1 MGITNIERKL
11 FGTDGVRWIV
21 DKEPVDLA
29 LRLAYAIASY
39 FPPGSRALVGMDG
52 RLGNAA
58 IYGIV
63 LSALASGGSKVHD
76 AGLAPIPAIQLC
88 VRDLG
93 FDYGVMVTAS
103 HNPPEWVGIKVIL
116 SDGVESPP
124 EVDKQIEDILFG
136 SRFRRISWHD
146 MRPIEK
152 FDTVITYYVEAVK
165 KHVDAEPIARKK
177 LKVVIDCANSVSALT
192 TPRILKELG
201 VKALSINSDIGIPY
215 RAYEPTLENLSE
227 LMEVVKAVKA
237 DFGIAHDGDGDRAII
252 IDEKGNFVAGDVSAV
267 VLSNYISR
275 KHPELPKRIVTA
287 ISTSHFLMEKNVVEK
302 GIEVYWT
309 KVGFINI
316 ARKIKE
322 LGGAIAGFEDNG
334 GFAYVSHQLVRDG
347 SMAAAI
353 VSEMV
358 SVEGRSISSL
368 VEDIKKPVI
377 IRTKVFVTNRDEA
390 LEIVNEIKS
399 AYRGYKMVDIDGI
412 KVITNNYAF
421 LVRPSG
427 TEPLVRITVESWD
440 RGLAENILSELK
452 TIIDKV
458 RGVKIEV

>member
-1 MGITNIERKL
+1 MINIANIERKL

-39 FPPGSRALVGMDG
+39 FPPGSKALVGMDG

-63 LSALASGGSKVHD
+63 LSALAAGGSKVYD
-76 AGLAPIPAIQLC
+76 AGLAPTPAIQLC

-116 SDGVESPP
+116 SDGIESPP

-136 SRFRRISWHD
+136 LRFRRISWHD

-152 FDTVITYYVEAVK
+152 FDTAITYYVEAVK
-165 KHVDAEPIARKK
+165 KHVDAELIAHRK
-177 LKVVIDCANSVSALT
+177 LKVVVDCANSVSALT

-201 VKALSINSDIGIPY
+201 VKVLSLNSDIGIPY
-215 RAYEPTLENLSE
+215 RAYEPTPENLE
-227 LMEVVKAVKA
+227 DLMGVVKTVKA

-252 IDEKGNFVAGDVSAV
+252 IDEKGNYVAGDISAV

-275 KHPELPKRIVTA
+275 KHSELPKRIVTA
-287 ISTSHFLMEKNVVEK
+287 ISTSHFLMEENVMKK
-302 GIEVYWT
+302 GIEVHWT

-322 LGGAIAGFEDNG
+322 LGGAISGFEDNG

-353 VSEMV
+353 VAEMV
-358 SVEGRSISSL
+358 SAEGRSISNF
-368 VEDIKKPVI
+368 VEDIKKPII
-377 IRTKVFVTNRDEA
+377 IRTKVSVASREEA
-390 LEIVNEIKS
+390 LEIINQIKNV
-399 AYRGYKMVDIDGI
+399 YHGHKMVDIDGI
-412 KVITNNYAF
+412 KVITKDYAF

-440 RGLAENILSELK
+440 RWLAEKILGELK
-452 TIIDKV
+452 TIIEKA
-458 RGVKIEV
+458 RGVKN